1 MDILLGAKT
10 LAEILDWAQKAPGVH
25 LTALDG
31 DTSVDGYTELD
42 QPQYVVRGNRHVS
55 LPVGVGPQ
63 TVICAEMVEHVMQR
77 LELVDVNGVSS
88 LVH

>member
-10 LAEILDWAQKAPGVH
+10 LAEILDWAQQAPGVH
-25 LTALDG
+25 LTALDD

-42 QPQYVVRGNRHVS
+42 QPQYVVRGNSHVS
-55 LPVGVGPQ
+55 LPLGVGPQ
-63 TVICAEMVEHVMQR
+63 TVICSEMVEHLMQR
-77 LELVDVNGVSS
+77 LGLVDINEASN